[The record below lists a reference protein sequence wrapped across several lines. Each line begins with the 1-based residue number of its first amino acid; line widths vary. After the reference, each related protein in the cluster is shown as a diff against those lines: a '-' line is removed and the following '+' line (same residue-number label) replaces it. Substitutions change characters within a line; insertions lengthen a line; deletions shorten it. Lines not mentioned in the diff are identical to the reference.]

1 VIQKIARIAKYQT
14 FLQFISIPNVSKS
27 DALVESHLC
36 LTHISLKHFNSNFC
50 FCSLLD
56 KTYKSLSFNSITLG
70 CFSQKIAQVSL

>member
-27 DALVESHLC
+27 DALVDNHLC

-50 FCSLLD
+50 FCLLFD
-56 KTYKSLSFNSITLG
+56 KTYNSLFFNSITLG
-70 CFSQKIAQVSL
+70 CFSQKIAQVNL